1 MAPSKGQLCD
11 RARRWAS
18 LHVDGELSEL
28 ETALLDA
35 HLGRCDGCRAFA
47 READGIAAALR
58 AVAMERPERPVVVAL
73 PLVPRAPRVR
83 ALQVAIAAASV
94 LVAAVLGSI
103 LGVASH
109 ANGSSAS
116 AQAERHTA
124 MVASG
129 DTADGLRK
137 LRRAGLI
144 ESGRP
149 IPRNRRIPGES
160 V

>member
-18 LHVDGELSEL
+18 LRVDGELSEL

-58 AVAMERPERPVVVAL
+58 AVAMEPLEEPLVVA
-73 PLVPRAPRVR
+73 VAPRAPRLR
-83 ALQVAIAAASV
+83 ALQVATAAALV
-94 LVAAVLGSI
+94 LVAAVVGSA
-103 LGVASH
+103 LGVASRSG
-109 ANGSSAS
+109 ASSTAK
-116 AQAERHTA
+116 APRHVA
-124 MVASG
+124 VVASG
-129 DTADGLRK
+129 ETADNLRR
-137 LRRAGLI
+137 LRRAGLVQA
-144 ESGRP
+144 GRP
-149 IPRNRRIPGES
+149 IPRNRLIPDES

>member
-1 MAPSKGQLCD
+1 
-11 RARRWAS
+11 
-18 LHVDGELSEL
+18 VDGELSEL

-58 AVAMERPERPVVVAL
+58 AVAEERLERPVVLA
-73 PLVPRAPRVR
+73 LVPRAPRVR
-83 ALQVAIAAASV
+83 PVQVAVAAASV

-103 LGVASH
+103 LGVASR

-116 AQAERHTA
+116 AQAEHHTA

>member
-1 MAPSKGQLCD
+1 MTPSKGQLCD
-11 RARRWAS
+11 RARRWSS
-18 LHVDGELSEL
+18 LRADGELSEL

-58 AVAMERPERPVVVAL
+58 AVAMERLEQPVVVAL
-73 PLVPRAPRVR
+73 PSRAPRVR
-83 ALQVAIAAASV
+83 AVQVAVAAVSV

-109 ANGSSAS
+109 ANGSSTS
-116 AQAERHTA
+116 AAAQRHTA

-129 DTADGLRK
+129 ETADNLRR
-137 LRRAGLI
+137 LRRASLI

-149 IPRNRRIPGES
+149 VPRNRRIPGES